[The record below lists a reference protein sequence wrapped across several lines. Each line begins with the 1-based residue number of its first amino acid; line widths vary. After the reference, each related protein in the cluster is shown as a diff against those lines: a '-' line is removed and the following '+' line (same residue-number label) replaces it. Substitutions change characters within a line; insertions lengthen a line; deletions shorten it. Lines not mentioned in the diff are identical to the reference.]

1 MRMNIH
7 RVVQKQHLAIQF
19 SLHHLVCNE
28 SFNGTLIG
36 KPFSRVIIILIVHRS
51 HPSIVSKLCSFRV
64 KLNAS
69 LLSIFAFFFFLFDAS
84 SFFFLFLFY
93 VSLSF
98 FFFFFSRFH
107 ARKKLIF
114 DNQAGATI
122 GAVREKITRFLFFF
136 FFFLER
142 VN

>member
-28 SFNGTLIG
+28 SFDGTLIG

-69 LLSIFAFFFFLFDAS
+69 LLSIFAFFS
-84 SFFFLFLFY
+84 SFSMPRHFFFFFFY

-136 FFFLER
+136 FFFFR
-142 VN
+142 TR